1 MGRRGR
7 FFGQPKNTF
16 SSSLRGTRERGGS
29 SCAAQPHLLLLHGLP
44 RLVQRAEGVDVLVE
58 GLLGAGLLGRPA
70 LGLPPGPWQASGERV
85 GQAGPPRRAD
95 ANAAPLPHGR
105 GRRRGLHSHD
115 LGLHVPPPAPPLNRV
130 AQPQDERASSF
141 WLALW
146 LAALVFCGRGVAPR
160 HPYPSITADHRI
172 WVENRKS
179 YGNLARNQIT
189 GHLKL
194 DCLSLARAGGAD
206 RDGPAEEN

>member
-1 MGRRGR
+1 MLHFAESLSFASSRFREWMGRRGR

-146 LAALVFCGRGVAPR
+146 LPALVFLRTGSGPT
-160 HPYPSITADHRI
+160 PSITADHRFGL
-172 WVENRKS
+172 NRKS
-179 YGNLARNQIT
+179 SGNIPETR
-189 GHLKL
+189 
-194 DCLSLARAGGAD
+194 
-206 RDGPAEEN
+206 

>member
-1 MGRRGR
+1 MLHFAESLSFASSRVQRVDGKKRAFFLVSPRTRSRPSARDEGARGI
-7 FFGQPKNTF
+7 
-16 SSSLRGTRERGGS
+16 LL
-29 SCAAQPHLLLLHGLP
+29 CAQPHLLLLHGLP

-146 LAALVFCGRGVAPR
+146 LPALVFLRTGSGPT
-160 HPYPSITADHRI
+160 PSITADHRFGL
-172 WVENRKS
+172 NRKS
-179 YGNLARNQIT
+179 SGNIPETR
-189 GHLKL
+189 
-194 DCLSLARAGGAD
+194 
-206 RDGPAEEN
+206 